1 MTQTYDAILIGAGVM
16 GASLAFHLA
25 ERGVKT
31 AILERRVS
39 ASGATGH
46 SSGLVRMHYDL
57 AAESELTFASYKN
70 YFSNW
75 RERVGGDCG
84 FINTGFLQIAKR
96 EHEDKLR
103 GNVAN
108 QQRIGINTS
117 VISAAEV
124 KELFPDLITDHF
136 DYAAYEPDSGYADAT
151 LTTNSFLEAAK
162 RNGASLDQ
170 NCEVTAIRASGGRV
184 TGVSTTK
191 GDFDAPIVINA
202 AGAWA
207 KQVASL
213 ADIEVPLETWTHD
226 VAFLHR
232 PPSLGKF
239 PAAID
244 DVINCYFRPEGS
256 ALILAAGEDESLRGE
271 PPDAEDQTP
280 TPTFLEK
287 TDRPDDPAYSKD
299 RRERLALHPRRARR
313 HHTRPA
319 RHLRRLGTGRLLS
332 RLRVERHRFQDLAR
346 GGRQF
351 GRVDPRRRAQD
362 RGHHALPL
370 RTLRRRETDRR
381 RIRVRAYLEVDPFIG
396 IKRRIDSNDNA
407 NTIRMG
413 RWSGCL

>member
-1 MTQTYDAILIGAGVM
+1 MTQTYDAIVIGAGVM

-25 ERGVKT
+25 ERGLKT
-31 AILERRVS
+31 AILERKVS

-57 AAESELTFASYKN
+57 AAESQLTFVSYKN

-75 RERVGGDCG
+75 KERVGGECG
-84 FINTGFLQIAKR
+84 FINTGFLQIARR

-124 KELFPDLITDHF
+124 KELFPDLITEHF

-162 RNGASLDQ
+162 RNGATLIQ
-170 NCEVTAIRASGGRV
+170 NCEVTAIRSSGGRV
-184 TGVSTTK
+184 IGVSSTR

-207 KQVASL
+207 KQLAGL
-213 ADIEVPLETWTHD
+213 ADIDVPLETWTHD

-256 ALILAAGEDESLRGE
+256 ALILAAGEDESMRGE

-287 TDRPDDPAYSKD
+287 LIDAMVQRIPKIEESGLHSIHVGRDGLTPDQRAIYGSSGLDGFY
-299 RRERLALHPRRARR
+299 LACGLS
-313 HHTRPA
+313 
-319 RHLRRLGTGRLLS
+319 GTGFKTSPAAGASL
-332 RLRVERHRFQDLAR
+332 VELIVDGTPKTVDITPFRFERFAEGKLIE
-346 GGRQF
+346 GEYGY
-351 GRVDPRRRAQD
+351 
-362 RGHHALPL
+362 GH
-370 RTLRRRETDRR
+370 
-381 RIRVRAYLEVDPFIG
+381 IW
-396 IKRRIDSNDNA
+396 K
-407 NTIRMG
+407 
-413 RWSGCL
+413 

>member
-1 MTQTYDAILIGAGVM
+1 MTQTYDAIVIGAGVM

-25 ERGVKT
+25 ERGLKT
-31 AILERRVS
+31 AVLERNVS

-57 AAESELTFASYKN
+57 AAESELTFVSYRN

-96 EHEDKLR
+96 EHEDRLR

-162 RNGASLDQ
+162 RNGATLIQ
-170 NCEVTAIRASGGRV
+170 NCEVTAIHTAGGRV
-184 TGVSTTK
+184 TGVRTTK
-191 GDFDAPIVINA
+191 GDFDAPLVINA

-213 ADIEVPLETWTHD
+213 AGIDVPLETWTHD

-280 TPTFLEK
+280 TLTFLEK
-287 TDRPDDPAYSKD
+287 LIDAMVQRIPKIEESGLHSIHVGRDGITPDQRAIYGGSGLDGFY
-299 RRERLALHPRRARR
+299 LACGLS
-313 HHTRPA
+313 
-319 RHLRRLGTGRLLS
+319 GTGFKTSPAAGASL
-332 RLRVERHRFQDLAR
+332 VELILDGTPKTVDITSFRFERFAEGKLIE
-346 GGRQF
+346 GEYGY
-351 GRVDPRRRAQD
+351 
-362 RGHHALPL
+362 GH
-370 RTLRRRETDRR
+370 
-381 RIRVRAYLEVDPFIG
+381 IW
-396 IKRRIDSNDNA
+396 K
-407 NTIRMG
+407 
-413 RWSGCL
+413 

>member
-1 MTQTYDAILIGAGVM
+1 MTQTYDAIVIGAGVM

-25 ERGVKT
+25 ERGLKT
-31 AILERRVS
+31 AILERKVS

-57 AAESELTFASYKN
+57 AAESELTFVSYKN

-84 FINTGFLQIAKR
+84 FINTGFMQIAKR

-103 GNVAN
+103 GNVLN

-124 KELFPDLITDHF
+124 KELFPDLVTDHF
-136 DYAAYEPDSGYADAT
+136 DFAAYEPDSGYADAT
-151 LTTNSFLEAAK
+151 LTTNSFLESAK
-162 RNGASLDQ
+162 RNGAALIQ
-170 NCEVTAIRASGGRV
+170 NCEVTAIRTAGGRV

-191 GDFDAPIVINA
+191 GDFDAPVVINA

-213 ADIEVPLETWTHD
+213 ADLDVPLETWTHD

-271 PPDAEDQTP
+271 PPDAEDQAP

-287 TDRPDDPAYSKD
+287 LIDAMVQRIPKIEESGLHSIHVGRDGITPDQ
-299 RRERLALHPRRARR
+299 RAIYG
-313 HHTRPA
+313 PSGLDGFYFA
-319 RHLRRLGTGRLLS
+319 CGLSGTGFKTSPAAGASL
-332 RLRVERHRFQDLAR
+332 VELILDSTPKTVDITPFRFERFAEGKLIE
-346 GGRQF
+346 G
-351 GRVDPRRRAQD
+351 
-362 RGHHALPL
+362 
-370 RTLRRRETDRR
+370 E
-381 RIRVRAYLEVDPFIG
+381 
-396 IKRRIDSNDNA
+396 
-407 NTIRMG
+407 
-413 RWSGCL
+413 